1 MDTQKFFL
9 IAGAVL
15 GGLGVAV
22 GAFGAHALRPTLE
35 AAGRLDTFETAV
47 KYQFYHAFALL
58 VVGLLA
64 QRIGSPLLSYAGYAF
79 LAGTLVFSGSLY
91 VLCLTGVRWLGAI
104 TPLGG
109 VLMIAGWALLAWA
122 AAKAVSV

>member
-9 IAGAVL
+9 IAGAAL

-58 VVGLLA
+58 AVGLLA
-64 QRIGSPLLSYAGYAF
+64 QRIGSPLLSYSGHAF

-91 VLCLTGVRWLGAI
+91 VLCLTGIRWLGAV

-109 VLMIAGWALLAWA
+109 VLMIAGWGLLAWA
-122 AAKAVSV
+122 VAKANL